1 MCSGRGDRMGW
12 SYGATKGEVMSVRRL
27 LGGALAFL
35 VAGAVVVP
43 TTTTAAS
50 GATPAP
56 DRTSAV
62 EARRVDSVPTPK
74 IAWFDCS
81 VVTPRAACGT
91 VRLPLDYDQPKGATT
106 EVALLRIRVADPKK
120 RIGTLFVNPGG
131 PGGSGVQLAAFAPYF
146 LGPDLLA
153 RFDIVGVDPR
163 GVSFSDNVRC
173 FKDFGAQAKALSG
186 MNVPFPTTA
195 AERTKYIGSAVA
207 FGRACSSSGQALGAA
222 MSTAEVARDMD
233 VLRRTF
239 GDTKLSYLGFSY
251 GTYLGQV
258 YANLF
263 PDRVRAVAIDGVL
276 DPVAWAGTE
285 GATLQP
291 QTQRLKSGEAAHKAL
306 MKILDLCKGSGPDY
320 CMLAGLGDPRQV
332 YAQAMAD
339 LKKNPIVIKDPETGQ
354 VFFTL
359 TYAIVTGLLLNDLY
373 SPEGAMYVD
382 MDLSGIV
389 QLLADPMARSA
400 STRRTAADLQA
411 RLTAQQSSDRATKA
425 ALAKAGAAA
434 GWAFPYDNAPEA
446 FQSVLC
452 TDSKNPSTA
461 RLWPYFSASA
471 DRSAPGFGPLW
482 TWQSAPCA
490 SSTWKVSD
498 EDAYRGPFTKRTTN
512 PVLVV
517 GNYWD
522 PATNYAG
529 AVKAA
534 SLLPNSRLVSSNS
547 WGHTAYGTSACV
559 NTAVETYLL
568 TTAVPPVGT
577 KCVGDVQP
585 FTTPLDQ
592 QWLARGQ
599 LSKGVAARPLPPV
612 VAPFPGAVP
621 RR

>member
-1 MCSGRGDRMGW
+1 
-12 SYGATKGEVMSVRRL
+12 MSVRRL

-56 DRTSAV
+56 DRTSAL
-62 EARRVDSVPTPK
+62 EARRVDSVPAPK
-74 IAWFDCS
+74 ITWFDCS

-106 EVALLRIRVADPKK
+106 ELALLRIRVADPKQ

-131 PGGSGVQLAAFAPYF
+131 PGGSGVQMAAFAPEF
-146 LGPDLLA
+146 LGPKVLA
-153 RFDIVGVDPR
+153 KFDIVGVDPR

-186 MNVPFPTTA
+186 MNTPFP
-195 AERTKYIGSAVA
+195 RTPTETDGYIKSAMA
-207 FGRACSSSGQALGAA
+207 FGRGCSSSGQALGAA

-239 GDTKLSYLGFSY
+239 GDSKLSYLGFSY

-285 GATLQP
+285 GASLHP
-291 QTQRLKSGEAAHKAL
+291 QTQRLKSGEGGYRAL
-306 MKILDLCKGSGPDY
+306 MKVLDLCRGSGPDY
-320 CMLAGLGDPRQV
+320 CNLAGLGDPRTLF
-332 YAQAMAD
+332 AQTMD
-339 LKKNPIVIKDPETGQ
+339 ELKTNPIEVRDPETGQ

-359 TYAIVTGLLLNDLY
+359 NYAMATAFLLSDLY
-373 SPEGAMYVD
+373 SPYGAMFVD
-382 MDLSGIV
+382 WDLTGFV
-389 QLLADPMARSA
+389 QMLADPMARKA
-400 STRRTAADLQA
+400 ATRRTAADLQA
-411 RLTAQQSSDRATKA
+411 RLAAKESKDRAAKA
-425 ALAKAGAAA
+425 SLARAGAAA
-434 GWAFPYDNAPEA
+434 GWGFPYDNSPEA

-452 TDSKNPSTA
+452 TDSRNPSAA

-471 DRSAPGFGPLW
+471 ERSAPGFGPLW
-482 TWQSAPCA
+482 TWGSAPCA

-498 EDAYRGPFTKRTTN
+498 EDSYRGPFTKRTAN

-547 WGHTAYGTSACV
+547 WGHTAYGTSVCV

-568 TTAVPPVGT
+568 TTAVPPVGA

-585 FTTPLDQ
+585 FTEPLQ
-592 QWLARGQ
+592 QEPFPGQ
-599 LSKGVAARPLPPV
+599 QLRKGAAGRSLPPV
-612 VAPFPGAVP
+612 VAPVPGAVP